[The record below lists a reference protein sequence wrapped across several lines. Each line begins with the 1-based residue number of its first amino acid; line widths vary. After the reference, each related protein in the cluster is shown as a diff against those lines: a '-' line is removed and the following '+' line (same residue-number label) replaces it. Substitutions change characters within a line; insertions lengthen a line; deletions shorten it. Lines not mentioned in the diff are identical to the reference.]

1 MVRTAESGARAHR
14 SRPVPV
20 LPSALIAAAACAA
33 APGGVLGGSAAR
45 LLAPNLRGC
54 VSSRTLAAMEA
65 RGLTVHRL
73 GRAAYVHDGGGLHW
87 ILAVRDRGE
96 GDPFPGRL
104 GRVSDGYRRRLE
116 RLARETRH
124 LEMARV
130 RGRFAGRLPWW
141 RVPPVRA
148 YRWDPEPPTWLG
160 RVTSRAADHNHRVRV
175 ALGLEWPDDRTGSS
189 LVGGAW
195 YPEAGSAL
203 EARAMDGD
211 R

>member
-1 MVRTAESGARAHR
+1 MVRTAESGALAHR
-14 SRPVPV
+14 PRPVLTV
-20 LPSALIAAAACAA
+20 PSALIAAAAAA

-73 GRAAYVHDGGGLHW
+73 GRAAYVHDGAGLHW

-96 GDPFPGRL
+96 PAPFPGRL
-104 GRVSDGYRRRLE
+104 GRVSDGYRRRVD

-124 LEMARV
+124 RELARIA
-130 RGRFAGRLPWW
+130 GRFAGRLPWW

-148 YRWDPEPPTWLG
+148 YSWDPEPQSWLE
-160 RVTSRAADHNHRVRV
+160 RVTSAAADHNHAVRLR
-175 ALGLEWPDDRTGSS
+175 LGLEWATAP
-189 LVGGAW
+189 GGAW

-203 EARAMDGD
+203 EARSMDGD